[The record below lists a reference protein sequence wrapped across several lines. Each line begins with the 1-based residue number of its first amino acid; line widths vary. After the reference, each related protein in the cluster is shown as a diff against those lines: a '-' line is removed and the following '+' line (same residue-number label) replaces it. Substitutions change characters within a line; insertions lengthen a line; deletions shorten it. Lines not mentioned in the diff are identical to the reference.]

1 MKIKNRITS
10 ILEEEKLLTGDNSF
24 DDILRRLKSSPA
36 YIPSMRTVI
45 KIAEGLNCSADFL
58 LGLSDFREA
67 DDTKLDIN
75 FLAYNLKRLVKAR
88 PTKFFVLK
96 KHGLL
101 KEFPT
106 FNSWLK
112 GKRLPDTLSFSRLA
126 RKLDVSACELLKIER
141 GV

>member
-10 ILEEEKLLTGDNSF
+10 LLEEEKLLSGDNSF

-45 KIAEGLNCSADFL
+45 KIAESLNCSADFL

-75 FLAYNLKRLVKAR
+75 FFAYNLKRLDKAR
-88 PTKFFVLK
+88 PTKFFILK

-106 FNSWLK
+106 STVGLRAN
-112 GKRLPDTLSFSRLA
+112 
-126 RKLDVSACELLKIER
+126 ACPTP
-141 GV
+141 